1 MQLTDTEIFALAND
15 KLGEADVDFAGY
27 SGGGIHVVG
36 GTESIKKVTKAVHK
50 AYILPQLYDSIDHLS
65 KELKLA
71 QAERNRLR
79 EEAPRLRA
87 ETIRLGNELT
97 AMEMAAKSRMHLD
110 ALVAKGGIVHVLLGL
125 GCIADE
131 NAQICRSNHEPHSV
145 SDRWQK
151 LGSLLGRTARE
162 NVDLEDVTP

>member
-1 MQLTDTEIFALAND
+1 MTTVSDTEIFQAAND
-15 KLGEADVDFAGY
+15 ALGKLDIDFAGF

-36 GTESIKKVTKAVHK
+36 GRESIVAIIKAVHK
-50 AYILPQLYDSIDHLS
+50 AGMVPPLQDSISHLN
-65 KELKLA
+65 KELKLLL
-71 QAERNRLR
+71 AEKVRL
-79 EEAPRLRA
+79 
-87 ETIRLGNELT
+87 INELT

-131 NAQICRSNHEPHSV
+131 NAQICRSNHEPHSLI
-145 SDRWQK
+145 DKWQK

-162 NVDLEDVTP
+162 NVDLEDVTS